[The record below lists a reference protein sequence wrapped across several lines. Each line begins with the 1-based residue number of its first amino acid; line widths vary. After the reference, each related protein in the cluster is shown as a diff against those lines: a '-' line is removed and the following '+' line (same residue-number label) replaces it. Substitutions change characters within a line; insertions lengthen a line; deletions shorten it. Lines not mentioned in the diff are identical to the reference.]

1 MWYLPTPKAS
11 SPSTQDVSCQLE
23 RDGIYSTLYYRH
35 INAFKTEII
44 CSACTA
50 VTDSTRKTWNS
61 SSSHS
66 PSQATLDKIKDKDI
80 AVGGGCETFSL
91 FTFSKLDILLG
102 SKESETETVHFFFLN
117 QVILWRFQQLW
128 DGLAEGGVWVY
139 FKVCASWNNTYK
151 DRKLLRR
158 GRLWRSGRASSSQSA
173 RPRSCQFKQVGGWI
187 KSRKLAFVVGII
199 PDVCWVRCFR
209 LTLIQSQMF

>member
-1 MWYLPTPKAS
+1 M
-11 SPSTQDVSCQLE
+11 SCQLE

-102 SKESETETVHFFFLN
+102 SKESETETVHFFF
-117 QVILWRFQQLW
+117 
-128 DGLAEGGVWVY
+128 
-139 FKVCASWNNTYK
+139 FKPGNFVTFPAAV
-151 DRKLLRR
+151 
-158 GRLWRSGRASSSQSA
+158 GRA
-173 RPRSCQFKQVGGWI
+173 G
-187 KSRKLAFVVGII
+187 
-199 PDVCWVRCFR
+199 
-209 LTLIQSQMF
+209 